1 MASILKVDT
10 IQDQSGNNIINEN
23 ADTITIGASGDT
35 ITIPTGATLDLS
47 NATQTGVG
55 GTNTPAFFAYLNAD
69 QTGIADA
76 TSAKIQVNTEIYDTD
91 NCYDNSTNYRFTPT
105 TAGKYLFH
113 AQATISAEADSN
125 GVIFDLY
132 VYKNGS
138 ITSQST
144 TNASNNYL
152 RETTQNLNVIFD
164 ANGTTDYFEMYAYGN
179 TNNSGTW
186 TAKGFSGRYRTYFGA
201 YKIIE

>member
-1 MASILKVDT
+1 MSKLETNTIDT
-10 IQDQSGNNIINEN
+10 ISGSS
-23 ADTITIGASGDT
+23 TLTIGDT
-35 ITIPTGATLDLS
+35 NTSTIALKSGATLT
-47 NATQTGVG
+47 NFPA
-55 GTNTPAFFAYLNAD
+55 NTPAFFAYLNAD
-69 QTGIADA
+69 QTGIGDA

-105 TAGKYLFH
+105 VAGKYLFH
-113 AQATISAEADSN
+113 AQATISSEADSN

-201 YKIIE
+201 YKIIT